1 MTKGLHIVGSMLRKR
16 SSDEK
21 AKLLSELSKKLW
33 LKLES
38 REITPSIYK
47 VLPIEEAEEAH
58 AILERNE
65 NVGKVV
71 LEVVHE

>member
-1 MTKGLHIVGSMLRKR
+1 MLRKR

-21 AKLLSELSKKLW
+21 A
-33 LKLES
+33 KLES

-65 NVGKVV
+65 NVGMVV

>member
-21 AKLLSELSKKLW
+21 A
-33 LKLES
+33 KLES

-71 LEVVHE
+71 LKVVHE

>member
-21 AKLLSELSKKLW
+21 A
-33 LKLES
+33 KLES